1 MLLLIHRWMQRQQE
15 YSRSKDAADVVTL
28 PLMRHSSFIAGITSD
43 ASIDMDMQECES
55 ILSITY
61 IYFLLCP
68 CLLLSSEVW
77 TLLEFL

>member
-1 MLLLIHRWMQRQQE
+1 MQRQQE

-55 ILSITY
+55 IYQLHTFTSNY
-61 IYFLLCP
+61 VHVYCCLVRYGLC
-68 CLLLSSEVW
+68 
-77 TLLEFL
+77 